1 MIVTKMRNL
10 PCVYEI
16 RNDVNGRRYIGST
29 VDFPKRK
36 SRHLA
41 NLRKNTHTNPL
52 LQYDFNKY
60 GEKAFV
66 FHVLERTCDDI
77 LLDMEQYYICLHYG
91 NIYNCRN
98 ATQKQVD
105 YQMISK
111 MIEGDWEEEPEPLI
125 DDYDWELMKE
135 SDPNL
140 SEQ

>member
-1 MIVTKMRNL
+1 MRNL

-16 RNDVNGRRYIGST
+16 RNDINGKRYIGST

-41 NLRKNTHTNPL
+41 NLRKNAHTNPL
-52 LQYDFNKY
+52 LQQDYNKY

-66 FHVLERTCDDI
+66 FHVLERTTNDI
-77 LLDMEQYYICLHYG
+77 LLDMEQYYICQHYG

-98 ATQKQVD
+98 ATQEEVD
-105 YQMISK
+105 YKAIDRMIRMDS
-111 MIEGDWEEEPEPLI
+111 MDEPEPLI

-135 SDPNL
+135 ADPNL